1 MPIDFSGAAGV
12 GKVGVDVAAI
22 SLQQKSFGTLTSA
35 FSMSTKK
42 KRRRRK
48 RRMKVKKKK
57 KMKKGK
63 K

>member
-1 MPIDFSGAAGV
+1 MPDLSGISGV
-12 GKVGVDVAAI
+12 GKLGVDVAAI

-35 FSMSTKK
+35 FSLSTKK

-57 KMKKGK
+57 KKKKEK